1 MLPMVPLFALA
12 FSVIALVGA
21 PAGSPDPQAPVLA
34 DAPPVEQVVDR
45 ALSRAPALAA
55 RRARVEAA
63 ELGSKAAD
71 ALPDPMVEFEYRA
84 GGFPRYTI
92 GSDPGS
98 MLGAMVRQDLLSK
111 GRRAARRDS
120 AAAAIALN
128 RASLGQAASV
138 TATNVRLA
146 YARIYVLDRERDTL
160 DEALQLLSLLEAT
173 ASARY
178 ATGVSDQASV
188 LRVQLERSRVGE
200 RIADLAAERQ
210 VVVADLARLT
220 DDDPV
225 APFGRVR
232 VLPEANLAAPAAAI
246 LWPAVADQAPELVV
260 RRADLRLAERRVE
273 EMRQEQHLAWSVGAG
288 LYWQGGLDRM
298 ATFSVG
304 LELPFWKARKQ
315 APLIAAAERE
325 RDAARADIADASA
338 EARAETARLAT
349 AWHTAHAQI
358 ERYREAI
365 LPQSAAALDA
375 TRSGYLAGRGDFVAV
390 LDEFRRWID
399 VRVGLARREADRYG
413 ARVALDAL
421 CGGAVPPSAATGALQ

>member
-1 MLPMVPLFALA
+1 MVSLPALA
-12 FSVIALVGA
+12 LSVIALAGA
-21 PAGSPDPQAPVLA
+21 PAGQSSPQEPELA
-34 DAPPVEQVVDR
+34 DAPPVEQVVGR

-55 RRARVEAA
+55 RRARIESA
-63 ELGSKAAD
+63 ELGSRAAD

-98 MLGAMVRQDLLSK
+98 MIGALVRQDLLSK
-111 GRRAARRDS
+111 GRRAARRES
-120 AAAAIALN
+120 AVAAIGLN
-128 RASLGQAASV
+128 RASLDQAA
-138 TATNVRLA
+138 TAIATNVRLA
-146 YARIYVLDRERDTL
+146 YARVYVIDRERETL
-160 DEALQLLSLLEAT
+160 DDALQLLSLLEAT

-178 ATGVSDQASV
+178 AAGASDQASV

-200 RIADLAAERQ
+200 RMADLAAERR
-210 VVVADLARLT
+210 VIAADLARLT
-220 DDDPV
+220 DDDPLT
-225 APFGRVR
+225 PFGRVR
-232 VLPEANLAAPAAAI
+232 VLPEASLAAPAAAA
-246 LWPAVADQAPELVV
+246 LWPTVAEQAPELVV

-273 EMRQEQHLAWSVGAG
+273 ELRQEQHVAWSVGTG
-288 LYWQGGLDRM
+288 LFWQGGLDRM

-304 LELPFWKARKQ
+304 VELPFWKARKQ

-338 EARAETARLAT
+338 ETRADTARLVT
-349 AWHTAHAQI
+349 AWQTAHAQI

-399 VRVGLARREADRYG
+399 VRVGLARREADRYA
-413 ARVALDAL
+413 ARVSLDAL
-421 CGGAVPPSAATGALQ
+421 CGGAVPPPPATGALK